1 MNEGFAVG
9 EAVLHA
15 PNISIRQI
23 FTDDIDAEHERL
35 RDAMTAMHTAL
46 MNCCLHPAYT
56 ALANIRTC
64 WTPIGDLPRIAA
76 GCAESAKASIAD

>member
-23 FTDDIDAEHERL
+23 FADDIDAEHERL
-35 RDAMTAMHTAL
+35 KNAMTAMHTAL
-46 MNCCLHPAYT
+46 
-56 ALANIRTC
+56 R
-64 WTPIGDLPRIAA
+64 
-76 GCAESAKASIAD
+76 